1 MGICFLHL
9 INKELTILAKK
20 INVKY
25 LLLLYILLKTANFN
39 KEKNYR
45 FLEEITHKIYV
56 NRGFI

>member
-56 NRGFI
+56 N